1 MVFPSGLSGGEG
13 ENREWTPMGAHGG
26 TPLRTGVDRIPAPT
40 VQNGITQA
48 RDPVSCDGIVG
59 CFTRRHEA
67 TKGGGWLRRPHWWRW
82 GSGCGVLQPSLT
94 SFPTGQAMISSGSRV
109 GGRGHKGL
117 NRPQLPVPSVFSRRP
132 SSNRTCGFPA
142 YGSRSVL
149 RQFAFG
155 FAEPPHAIG
164 YNPHFWRSASLEYR
178 WNIPAGL
185 PCLFHSHRL
194 SLFWR

>member
-1 MVFPSGLSGGEG
+1 MLGVPATVRDKLRSVHMVFPSALSGGEG

-48 RDPVSCDGIVG
+48 RGPVSCDGIVG

-94 SFPTGQAMISSGSRV
+94 SFPTAQAMIPSGNPKGILPQSPGLRRPRRYP
-109 GGRGHKGL
+109 GYGRKVLPNPEAGCA
-117 NRPQLPVPSVFSRRP
+117 PQLMVAPPRR
-132 SSNRTCGFPA
+132 
-142 YGSRSVL
+142 Y
-149 RQFAFG
+149 FG
-155 FAEPPHAIG
+155 
-164 YNPHFWRSASLEYR
+164 
-178 WNIPAGL
+178 
-185 PCLFHSHRL
+185 
-194 SLFWR
+194 